1 MKLRAAL
8 SLQQVGDIKKI
19 AENVAGDE
27 AKALNRPALMD
38 LLCTRLATASVVEG
52 QLKALNKDGRTVVQR
67 LADEGGELPYS
78 IAVKDLG
85 SGFANRF
92 DDLLDNLML
101 QGLVYRDPETLSKE
115 DPLVGIPETVLRS
128 IPGVESNDRLRAIMS
143 TFALSQLRTFAGD
156 LDISPVPG
164 KKAYLVEAIRDLLTD
179 ADSLKNYIRSLP
191 DDQRILLDYCL
202 SNGEQTVSSI
212 REALTDGAIRSL
224 DELVWKTPLFVRPN
238 SSRLTDD
245 DPVQLAADLR
255 ESLGHMAK
263 GQGGNLEGSPEQ
275 GLAESVEMPSET
287 ITPGE
292 YVPQD
297 LTTLLGLI
305 ERRRPRTLKHGGMP
319 KGELK
324 EAGRF
329 FKADGDPGYPD
340 FLMLF
345 AEDAGLVKN
354 VGNRW
359 TVNFRRV
366 GLLGDRARLTNKLLD
381 FWKTSDRW
389 NEWAADRTASSP
401 KKTRTDELLLLR
413 KEILVALGKC
423 PLDQWIAYPQ
433 FYKMLHRVSTPF
445 RELAE
450 GPASGRAL
458 ASRGTTADEILR
470 RMLSST
476 LAWIG
481 LIEIGNP
488 SDFNRPLH
496 TVEGACFRLTP
507 VGAHIVDKKNAPAP
521 EFAIP
526 FDKNATFIIQPN
538 LEILAPPELPPADY
552 IRVCGMSDLE
562 SIDVVSHFQ
571 ITKEAFLDAFNRS
584 SSAKNIRKFLETRST
599 TGVPDMVKSLINEC
613 EDKHGEIRIKQSS
626 GYLEVDEATLLD
638 ELLAQKQ
645 IADLIDER
653 LSDKTAALLA
663 TVKPDAAAGTLS
675 KLGYMPALET
685 HGEETEDG
693 VIQLNYRASDLSRLV
708 AFMEASQAFLG
719 DYGDGD
725 SGPTTLVRQLKRSLR
740 RSAAEPLDKAREN
753 YDEAFD
759 SAIKQ
764 IRESDGRAVKNA
776 FQGTSP
782 ASDEKDIRS
791 LIDYAIENR
800 MRVKLGYGDR
810 NHQDRIVE
818 PTSEDEQMLYAY
830 CRSRKGDRVFR
841 VDRIV
846 QAELTDE
853 VF

>member
-1 MKLRAAL
+1 MKLRSAL
-8 SLQQVGDIKKI
+8 SLQPVGDIKKL
-19 AENVAGDE
+19 AVAIGGAE
-27 AKALNRPALMD
+27 AKTLNRPALMD
-38 LLCTRLATASVVEG
+38 LLCTRLASASVVEA
-52 QLKALNKDGRTVVQR
+52 QLKALDKDGREIVQK
-67 LADEGGELPYS
+67 LAAEGGELPYS

-85 SGFANRF
+85 AGFSHRF
-92 DDLLDNLML
+92 DDMLSTLMMS
-101 QGLVYRDPETLSKE
+101 GLVFRDPEALSKD

-128 IPGVESNDRLRAIMS
+128 IPGVEENDRLRSIMAS
-143 TFALSQLRTFAGD
+143 FALSQLRTFADELG
-156 LDISPVPG
+156 ISPIPT

-179 ADSLKNYIRSLP
+179 KDSLKEYIRSLP

-202 SNGEQTVSSI
+202 SHDTLTVEEI
-212 REALTDGAIRSL
+212 REALTEGALRSL
-224 DELVWKTPLFVRPN
+224 DELIWKTPLFVRPS
-238 SSRLTDD
+238 SSRLVDED
-245 DPVQLAADLR
+245 EIRLAADLR

-275 GLAESVEMPSET
+275 GLAESIEMPSET

-305 ERRRPRTLKHGGMP
+305 ERRRPKTLKHGGMP

-329 FKADGDPGYPD
+329 FKADADPGYPD

-354 VGNRW
+354 KSNRW
-359 TVNFRRV
+359 TVNFRKV
-366 GLLGDRARLTNKLLD
+366 GLLEDRARLTTTLLN
-381 FWKTSDRW
+381 FWKGSDRW
-389 NEWAADRTASSP
+389 NEWAADRTATSP
-401 KKTRTDELLLLR
+401 KKTRTDEMLSIR
-413 KEILVALGKC
+413 KEVLKALGKC
-423 PLDQWIAYPQ
+423 PLDQWVAYPQ

-481 LIEIGNP
+481 LVEIGNP
-488 SDFNRPLH
+488 NAFNRPLH
-496 TVEGACFRLTP
+496 TVDGACFRLTP
-507 VGAHIVDKKNAPAP
+507 VGAHIIDKKNAPAP
-521 EFAIP
+521 KFAIP
-526 FDKNATFIIQPN
+526 FDKDATFIIQPN
-538 LEILAPPELPPADY
+538 LEILAPPELPPSDY
-552 IRVCGMSDLE
+552 IKLCGLSDLD

-571 ITKEAFLDAFNRS
+571 ISKEAFLDAFNRS
-584 SSAKNIRKFLETRST
+584 SSARTIRKFLESRST

-626 GYLEVDEATLLD
+626 GYIEVDEANLMD

-645 IADLIDER
+645 VADLIEER
-653 LSDKTAALLA
+653 LSDKAAVLLA
-663 TVKPDAAAGTLS
+663 TVKPDAVASTLS

-685 HGEETEDG
+685 HGEESEDG
-693 VIQLNYRASDLSRLV
+693 VIQLNYRASDLSRIV
-708 AFMEASQAFLG
+708 AYLEASQSFLG

-725 SGPTTLVRQLKRSLR
+725 SGPTTLIRQLKRSLR
-740 RSAAEPLDKAREN
+740 RSPSEPLEKAREK
-753 YDEAFD
+753 YEEAFG
-759 SAIKQ
+759 SAIQQ

-776 FQGTSP
+776 FQGKSP
-782 ASDEKDIRS
+782 ASDEKDIRG

-846 QAELTDE
+846 NAELTDE